1 MADTHAAAAHGS
13 HGGHAE
19 SHGGG
24 GHATVRTYIVVAV
37 VLAIITAIEVATLYV
52 PGIPNS
58 LLVMSLLVM
67 SAIKFALVV
76 GFFMHLR
83 YDHNIMR
90 SFFIGPLVLAILI
103 IVALM
108 ALFSAFVLLPRPH

>member
-1 MADTHAAAAHGS
+1 MADTHAAVHGG

-24 GHATVRTYIVVAV
+24 HASVRTYVNVAI
-37 VLAIITAIEVATLYV
+37 VLAIITAIEVATLYI

-58 LLVMSLLVM
+58 LLVGSLLVM
-67 SAIKFALVV
+67 STIKFALVV

-90 SFFIGPLVLAILI
+90 SFFIGPLFIAICI
-103 IVALM
+103 ILALM
-108 ALFSAFVLLPRPH
+108 ALFSAFILLPR